1 MSIKSIKVMLWVKW
15 GRMAVTLLLL
25 SIIDLLLVRDI
36 TWTAENICG
45 ERFIVNF
52 GLSLLVAGAALFL
65 ARGLRQKRPRLA
77 IVVLAV
83 VGITYFVQT
92 AYFGVYQK
100 YVGVFDLRFFA
111 ADPRMSLSLYCEN
124 GAVLR
129 PLLAAAIAVVVLWR
143 VMSWT
148 RNERRWLR
156 YVVGVLGAGGIA
168 FLSTNWYSASQFQLA
183 PVAYAC
189 SLARTLDVRMGANR
203 VALINRPEL
212 PQRAAGHIAPDIVW
226 VIGESL
232 TPSHMGV
239 YGYNRDT
246 TPNLSRRLAQ
256 GEAVVFSN
264 ALSIGTRT
272 MSTVPYMLA
281 GLQGIDPYGL
291 VYRTPSLFNYAKS
304 VGYQTALIT
313 AQDFQWRNI
322 DRLFVDR
329 DMDHFQQGSDFS
341 SDVNVSVGADDQ
353 RVLDRGVF
361 PYWDKAVSENKPI
374 LLVTQMSGSHPP
386 FDRQVPAALKQFL
399 PEDEPNSVNAYDN
412 TVWYTDMY
420 LERLIK
426 AVRAHNPNVW
436 VFFTSDH
443 GIHSTGNGM
452 KLSRNF
458 DDSVTRI
465 PLIAFP
471 PPQEQTRRV
480 KADPNAP
487 VSQADIF
494 ATLLSLMGAQPSTPI
509 DGLNLLEPIA
519 PDRLRVVSP
528 YMITLHNEPLAALV
542 LPDGKRYIIDFEKN
556 SVILPDGKTVHP
568 YESLDA
574 RLREPFERRLKAP

>member
-1 MSIKSIKVMLWVKW
+1 MSSKLIKGMLWAKW
-15 GRMAVTLLLL
+15 GRMVVTLLLL

-65 ARGLRQKRPRLA
+65 VRGLRKKHPRLA
-77 IVVLAV
+77 VVFSV
-83 VGITYFVQT
+83 VAGIAYFIQT

-111 ADPRMSLSLYCEN
+111 TDPCMSLSLYWEN
-124 GAVLR
+124 GAFLR
-129 PLLAAAIAVVVLWR
+129 PLLAAAIAVAVLWR
-143 VMSWT
+143 AMSWP
-148 RNERRWLR
+148 RHERLWLR
-156 YVVGVLGAGGIA
+156 YVVGALNIGVFA
-168 FLSTNWYSASQFQLA
+168 FLGTNWYSATQFQLA

-189 SLARTLDVRMGANR
+189 SFARALDIRAGKNSDAV
-203 VALINRPEL
+203 INRPAL
-212 PQRAAGHIAPDIVW
+212 PQRTANDDAPDIVW

-239 YGYNRDT
+239 YGYERNT

-256 GEAVVFSN
+256 GEVVAFRN
-264 ALSIGTRT
+264 ALAISTRT
-272 MSTVPYMLA
+272 LSTVPYMLS

-291 VYRTPSLFNYAKS
+291 IYRTPGIFNYGKS
-304 VGYQTALIT
+304 AGYQTALIT

-341 SDVNVSVGADDQ
+341 ADVNVSVGADDQ

-361 PYWDKAVSENKPI
+361 PYWGKAAAAHKPI

-386 FDRQVPAALKQFL
+386 FSRQVPTALKQFL
-399 PEDEPNSVNAYDN
+399 PEGGPNSVNAYDN
-412 TVWYTDMY
+412 TVWYTDLY

-426 AVRAHNPNVW
+426 TVRAQRPAAW

-443 GIHSTGNGM
+443 GTHAAGDGI
-452 KLSRNF
+452 KLSRDL

-465 PLIAFP
+465 PLLVFP
-471 PPQEQTRRV
+471 PSREQMQRI
-480 KADPNAP
+480 KADPDAP

-494 ATLLSLMGAQPSTPI
+494 ATLLSLMGAQPATPI
-509 DGLNLLEPIA
+509 DGLSLLEPIA
-519 PDRLRVVSP
+519 ADRIRVVSP
-528 YMITLHNEPLAALV
+528 YMITLHNEPFAALV

-556 SVILPDGKTVHP
+556 SVILPDGKSVQP
-568 YESLDA
+568 YEALDA
-574 RLREPFERRLKAP
+574 RLREPFERRLQAP

>member
-1 MSIKSIKVMLWVKW
+1 MSIKSIQVMLWAKW
-15 GRMAVTLLLL
+15 GRMIVTLLLL

-52 GLSLLVAGAALFL
+52 ALSLLVAGAALFL
-65 ARGLRQKRPRLA
+65 VCGLRQKRPRLA
-77 IVVLAV
+77 IGVLVA

-124 GAVLR
+124 GAFLR
-129 PLLAAAIAVVVLWR
+129 PLLAAAIAVVVLR
-143 VMSWT
+143 QVMSWP
-148 RNERRWLR
+148 RNERLWLR
-156 YVVGVLGAGGIA
+156 YVVGMLGAGGIV

-189 SLARTLDVRMGANR
+189 SLARTLDVRMGENR

-212 PQRAAGHIAPDIVW
+212 PKRAAGHIAPDIVW

-232 TPSHMGV
+232 IPSRMGV
-239 YGYNRDT
+239 YGYDRDT

-256 GEAVVFSN
+256 GEVVVFSN
-264 ALSIGTRT
+264 VLSIGTRT

-291 VYRTPSLFNYAKS
+291 IYRAPSIFNYAKS

-361 PYWDKAVSENKPI
+361 PYWDKAVSANKPI
-374 LLVTQMSGSHPP
+374 LLMTQMSGSHPP
-386 FDRQVPAALKQFL
+386 FDRQVPTAFKQFL
-399 PEDEPNSVNAYDN
+399 PEDGPNSSNAYDN

-426 AVRAHNPNVW
+426 AVRVHSPNVW

-443 GIHSTGNGM
+443 GIHSTGSGM

-458 DDSVTRI
+458 DDTVTRV
-465 PLIAFP
+465 PLIVFP
-471 PPQEQTRRV
+471 PPQEQKRV
-480 KADPNAP
+480 KADSGAP

-494 ATLLSLMGAQPSTPI
+494 ATVLSLMGVHPVKPI
-509 DGLNLLEPIA
+509 DGLSLLEPIA

-556 SVILPDGKTVHP
+556 SVILPDGKSVQP
-568 YESLDA
+568 YGALDA